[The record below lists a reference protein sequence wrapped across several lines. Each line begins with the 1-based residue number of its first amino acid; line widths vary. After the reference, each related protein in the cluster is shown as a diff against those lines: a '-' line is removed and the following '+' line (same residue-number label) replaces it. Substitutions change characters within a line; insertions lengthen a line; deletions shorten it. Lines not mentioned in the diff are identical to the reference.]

1 MDQTSTDALSP
12 LQERKRAAIL
22 DGARTVFLRDGFGGS
37 SMDEVAR
44 AAGVGKQTVYR
55 HFGSKEALFEGLLG
69 EMCGGV
75 FAAPML
81 EARDLPGA
89 LREVGRG
96 FVQVVTEPANLALF
110 RIVVAEAERFPA
122 LAQRFHAAGV
132 TAATTYIA
140 GLLVRDADIGQAQ
153 AEIIAA
159 TFLEM
164 VKGPAFLRLL
174 LGAPASPWNDSFERQ
189 IEQAAAYVASQISS
203 PQRTRSTPVKPARP
217 AVARPRR

>member
-1 MDQTSTDALSP
+1 MDQASTDTLSP

-55 HFGSKEALFEGLLG
+55 HFGSKESLFEGLLG

-81 EARDLPGA
+81 EARD

-132 TAATTYIA
+132 TAATTYTA
-140 GLLVRDADIGQAQ
+140 DLLVRDADIGQVQ
-153 AEIIAA
+153 AEVIAA

-189 IEQAAAYVASQISS
+189 IEQAVAYVASQVSS
-203 PQRTRSTPVKPARP
+203 PQRTRNTPVKPARP